1 MSINQQEVRAESDR
15 KYESLAKQIQ
25 EDRWATERAT
35 QLLSHQLAQAER
47 KISHL
52 EQVEAQYQVTK
63 SEFAS
68 LLVEHAQSKEQ
79 IRLLQ
84 KENQQLRAQLSDF
97 AEDTKS
103 NHDTMLLNMTQY
115 QRQLQSSLD
124 EHLLEQSRSHQST
137 CDRFQQYF
145 ETHKAETIAI
155 QELQEKR
162 LGGHVKEQNDRLESI
177 QLDLLQRL
185 QRNYES
191 IEQQIVLLRDNV
203 REEIAATIPSALE
216 SSADIQESI
225 AKLVQVRAAAYEMA
239 MEEKVAQ
246 RSQQILDEYVSLMMR
261 DAASEDVFEYEDDI
275 EYEGDSAFQN
285 VTGEASRLV
294 DDDNMVVEGTAASS
308 LNTSVQSQ
316 RSNLSSS
323 AKRSA
328 TALSQLLL
336 QRVSS
341 TTSMMTNDQIS
352 QQQLQQDGAFGRVSR
367 NQSFTRAP
375 LYSQQQDISEIN
387 HAVQALL
394 DMHRKDIASIH
405 QRLDVMSPASTSATK
420 AGVKSGTALSRRHS
434 SASLSTNSNN
444 NSTTSS
450 GGTLKRKSSIKSTDK
465 VADTSFYSLTSS
477 SSQQPTAASSSDGLK
492 AVKANKETSSSSLK
506 KRGSVASLMETAP
519 EDSSRSAKSLQKTSS
534 TRSVSRDASST
545 EAAATTTATNDP
557 PLKSALSKKRLSFA
571 SDREKGNDESLLQDK
586 ETRMGRKR
594 SSKSIDKSNTGTY
607 SVGSDHLV

>member
-1 MSINQQEVRAESDR
+1 MLNEQEVRAESDR

-25 EDRWATERAT
+25 EDRWANERAT

-68 LLVEHAQSKEQ
+68 LLEEHAQSKEQ

-84 KENQQLRAQLSDF
+84 KENQQLKAQLSDF

-115 QRQLQSSLD
+115 QRQLQNSLD

-145 ETHKAETIAI
+145 ETHKAETTAI

-162 LGGHVKEQNDRLESI
+162 LGVHMKEHSDRLESM
-177 QLDLLQRL
+177 QLDLLQSL

-191 IEQQIVLLRDNV
+191 IEQEIVLLRDNV
-203 REEIAATIPSALE
+203 REEITATIPSALE
-216 SSADIQESI
+216 SSTDIQESI
-225 AKLVQVRAAAYEMA
+225 AKLVQERATAYEMA
-239 MEEKVAQ
+239 MEEKVAL

-261 DAASEDVFEYEDDI
+261 DAAGEDVFEYVDDV
-275 EYEGDSAFQN
+275 EYEGDLVFQN
-285 VTGEASRLV
+285 ATEEASRLI
-294 DDDNMVVEGTAASS
+294 DDDNMVAEGAAASS

-316 RSNLSSS
+316 RSNLSTS

-328 TALSQLLL
+328 ASLSQLLL

-341 TTSMMTNDQIS
+341 TASMMTNDQTS
-352 QQQLQQDGAFGRVSR
+352 QQQQQQEGTFGRVSR
-367 NQSFTRAP
+367 NQSFSRA
-375 LYSQQQDISEIN
+375 SQQQHDISEIN

-405 QRLDVMSPASTSATK
+405 QRLDVMSPASTSSAK
-420 AGVKSGTALSRRHS
+420 AGVKTSSALSRRHS
-434 SASLSTNSNN
+434 IASLSTTNSNN

-450 GGTLKRKSSIKSTDK
+450 GGNLKRKSSIKSIDK
-465 VADTSFYSLTSS
+465 AADSSFYSIKSS
-477 SSQQPTAASSSDGLK
+477 SSQQQAAASSSDGLQASK
-492 AVKANKETSSSSLK
+492 TGKETASSSLK
-506 KRGSVASLMETAP
+506 KRGSVASLAETAP
-519 EDSSRSAKSLQKTSS
+519 EDTGRSSKSLQKTSS
-534 TRSVSRDASST
+534 TRSVSRDAVST
-545 EAAATTTATNDP
+545 DAAATNNP

-571 SDREKGNDESLLQDK
+571 SDREKGIDESLLEDK
-586 ETRMGRKR
+586 GSRIGRKR
-594 SSKSIDKSNTGTY
+594 SSKSNNNSNTGTQ
-607 SVGSDHLV
+607 SLLILFR

>member
-68 LLVEHAQSKEQ
+68 LLEEHAQSKEQ

-84 KENQQLRAQLSDF
+84 KENQQLKAQLSDF

-162 LGGHVKEQNDRLESI
+162 VGGHVKEQNDRLESI

-191 IEQQIVLLRDNV
+191 IEQEIVLLRDNV

-261 DAASEDVFEYEDDI
+261 DAAGEDVFEYEDDI

-285 VTGEASRLV
+285 VTGEASIV

-328 TALSQLLL
+328 AALSQLLL

-352 QQQLQQDGAFGRVSR
+352 QQQLQQDGAIGRVSR

-375 LYSQQQDISEIN
+375 LHSQQQDISEIN

-444 NSTTSS
+444 NNSTTSS

-492 AVKANKETSSSSLK
+492 AVKANKETASSSLK
-506 KRGSVASLMETAP
+506 KRGSVASLTEIAP
-519 EDSSRSAKSLQKTSS
+519 EDSSRTAKSLQKTSS
-534 TRSVSRDASST
+534 TRSVSRDALST
-545 EAAATTTATNDP
+545 DAAATTTATNNP

-571 SDREKGNDESLLQDK
+571 SDREKGIDESLLQDK